1 VIDVWYV
8 VSNSIWIA
16 GLVVLLAALSWE
28 RWIAGE
34 NRTRRQ
40 PRLALNLGLILFC
53 AGLAATGR
61 GWWERALWGL
71 LSAVWVART
80 FQTAK

>member
-1 VIDVWYV
+1 MIDLWHV

-16 GLVVLLAALSWE
+16 GLAMLLAALSWA
-28 RWIAGE
+28 RWIGE
-34 NRTRRQ
+34 NQGRRR
-40 PRLALNLGLILFC
+40 PRLALNLGLALFC

-61 GWWERALWGL
+61 GWWERVLWGL

-80 FQTAK
+80 FQAAN